1 MSQPRH
7 LNKVE
12 YDERLCSTFPLTALE
27 IWGQLPK
34 LKAIHVKTT
43 SGKISHARLPPNGAR
58 GLHGC
63 TLTDPFRG
71 VPRHSFFSM
80 PQHCLH
86 SNHAAGRLIYDVGVV
101 RNWGPASLNCI
112 GFPGFPVKSF
122 SRGFRWSKFRRITQ
136 SSRRKRA
143 RSGNRESEKD
153 ILLPGVHRA

>member
-1 MSQPRH
+1 MRDYVQPSLLLLWR
-7 LNKVE
+7 
-12 YDERLCSTFPLTALE
+12 FGM

-71 VPRHSFFSM
+71 VLRHSFGIALIATTLLEGSSM
-80 PQHCLH
+80 TWVLCETGDQQVWISLASQASQ
-86 SNHAAGRLIYDVGVV
+86 SNHFQGDFAGPNFDT
-101 RNWGPASLNCI
+101 SL
-112 GFPGFPVKSF
+112 SL
-122 SRGFRWSKFRRITQ
+122 RG
-136 SSRRKRA
+136 
-143 RSGNRESEKD
+143 ESAQEVETGSLKKD